1 MIRLILIF
9 LTLFFCLPLLSETKW
24 LTSLDKALEQARAEN
39 KPVIVDLYTDW
50 CIYCKDL
57 ENKIFPA
64 KEVAAELEKYV
75 AVRINGDESKDIVFK
90 FSVRGYPT
98 ILLLDKNGNFIDK
111 ITGLPDNTLLVTKLQ
126 EGYIKKDIET
136 GLLSEQKQAP
146 NNVLTNYNLGLFYY
160 RNGNFKNSSEF
171 FLKSY
176 QATETENQEKK
187 PEALFLLG
195 LIQIQEKKFPEAIS
209 IWNSY
214 IEKYPDSKK
223 GSVFYCRGISYYF
236 SGKKQEAKE
245 DLLRAKELSPSK
257 DQLEK
262 INMFLSE
269 LEI

>member
-1 MIRLILIF
+1 MIRIIPIF
-9 LTLFFCLPLLSETKW
+9 LTLFFTFPILSETKW
-24 LTSLDKALEQARAEN
+24 LTSLDQALLKAQEEN

-50 CIYCKDL
+50 CLYCKDL

-64 KEVAAELEKYV
+64 KEVATELQKFV
-75 AVRINGDESKDIVFK
+75 AVRINGDESKDVVTK

-111 ITGLPDNTLLVTKLQ
+111 ITGLPNNELLVTKLQ
-126 EGYIKKDIET
+126 EAYIKKDIEA
-136 GLLSEQKQAP
+136 GLITEQKDSPDSILA
-146 NNVLTNYNLGLFYY
+146 NYNLGLFYY

-176 QATETENQEKK
+176 KATGKEDSDKK

-214 IEKYPDSKK
+214 LEKYPENKK
-223 GSVFYCRGISYYF
+223 GSVYYCRGISYYF
-236 SGKKQEAKE
+236 AGKRKEAKE
-245 DLLRAKELSPSK
+245 DLLKAKDLSTSK

-262 INMFLSE
+262 INLFLSE

>member
-1 MIRLILIF
+1 MLA
-9 LTLFFCLPLLSETKW
+9 ETKW
-24 LTSLDKALEQARAEN
+24 LTSLDKALAKAQEEN
-39 KPVIVDLYTDW
+39 KPVIIDLYTDW
-50 CIYCKDL
+50 CLYCKDL

-64 KEVAAELEKYV
+64 KEVALELEKFV
-75 AVRINGDESKDIVFK
+75 TVRINGDESRDIVTK
-90 FSVRGYPT
+90 YSVRGYPT

-111 ITGLPDNTLLVTKLQ
+111 ITGLPNNELLVTKLQ
-126 EGYIKKDIET
+126 EAYIKKDIEA
-136 GLLSEQKQAP
+136 GLLSEQKNSP
-146 NNVLTNYNLGLFYY
+146 DNILSNYNLGLFYY
-160 RNGNFKNSSEF
+160 RNGNFKDSSEY

-176 QATETENQEKK
+176 NSKEKENQDKK

-214 IEKYPDSKK
+214 IEKYPETKK

-245 DLLRAKELSPSK
+245 DLLKAKDLSTSK

-262 INMFLSE
+262 ISLFLSE

>member
-1 MIRLILIF
+1 MNRIILIF
-9 LTLFFCLPLLSETKW
+9 LSLFFTIPILSETKW
-24 LTSLDKALEQARAEN
+24 LTSLDQALLKAQEEN

-50 CIYCKDL
+50 CLYCKDL

-64 KEVAAELEKYV
+64 KDVALELQKFV
-75 AVRINGDESKDIVFK
+75 AVRINGDESRDVVAK

-111 ITGLPDNTLLVTKLQ
+111 ITGLPNNELLITKLQ
-126 EGYIKKDIET
+126 EAYIKKDIEE
-136 GLLSEQKQAP
+136 GLLSEQKVSP
-146 NNVLTNYNLGLFYY
+146 NSVLPNYNLGLFYY
-160 RNGNFKNSSEF
+160 RNGNFKNSSEY

-176 QATETENQEKK
+176 KATEKENEDKK

-214 IEKYPDSKK
+214 MEKYPESKK
-223 GSVFYCRGISYYF
+223 GSVYYCRGISYYF
-236 SGKKQEAKE
+236 SGKKKEAKD
-245 DLLRAKELSPSK
+245 DLLKAKDLTNSK
-257 DQLEK
+257 DQLDK